1 ADDRVLEAFIHNL
14 AKPPITKIRG
24 YLQDVGIFHTSRMLG
39 GCKFDPRLI
48 NTLVERWRP
57 KTHTFHLPCSKCTI
71 TLEDVALQLSL
82 SVDGLVITRET
93 IVPSKEDI
101 CTKLLEKV
109 PNKFDGGRISMNWLA
124 KNFDKLPTDAT
135 EVIKEQYA

>member
-1 ADDRVLEAFIHNL
+1 M
-14 AKPPITKIRG
+14 
-24 YLQDVGIFHTSRMLG
+24 GIFHTSRMLG

-48 NTLVERWRP
+48 NT
-57 KTHTFHLPCSKCTI
+57 KCTI

-82 SVDGLVITRET
+82 SVDGSVITRET